1 MMFVA
6 GALAGAVW
14 GLLPTLLK
22 VRLGVNE
29 VITTLM
35 MNYIAINVMEWL
47 IHGPWKGKSM
57 MGFAYTDTFVD
68 TAWLPLIPQTRL
80 HWPTALLGLVLAVM
94 LTLLLYRIRLGYE
107 IRVLGESPEAAR
119 YAGIN
124 PLRTTVAVM
133 LIYAGAAGLAGVGE
147 VAGIHHRLLAPT
159 QISLGYGYTA
169 IIVAWLARGNP
180 LAAILTAML
189 IGFIFASGDVAKVT
203 LRIPVQVV
211 GVMNGLLLLFL
222 ISSEQLLYYRVRWSA
237 TSSSVKAQME
247 P

>member
-35 MNYIAINVMEWL
+35 MNYIAINVIEWL

-68 TAWLPLIPQTRL
+68 TAWLPLIPQTQL

-94 LTLLLYRIRLGYE
+94 LTLLLYRIRLSYE

-119 YAGIN
+119 YAGIS

-159 QISLGYGYTA
+159 QISLGYGYTRDYRG
-169 IIVAWLARGNP
+169 LARPRQPIGGHLDGDAHWFYFCERRCGKSHP
-180 LAAILTAML
+180 SYFGSSGGCYERALALV
-189 IGFIFASGDVAKVT
+189 SD
-203 LRIPVQVV
+203 
-211 GVMNGLLLLFL
+211 
-222 ISSEQLLYYRVRWSA
+222 
-237 TSSSVKAQME
+237 
-247 P
+247 